1 MQSLVTFRTE
11 LGASL
16 LHLAVLKGNT
26 KAATKLIVKCHQLV
40 LACDRDSRTPLHY
53 SCDIGS
59 VQLTNLLLNSCKG
72 RELSE
77 LVTKKNSF
85 GRTCLHEAIF
95 ANHNNVAKLACGEGL
110 QIHYILDV
118 KDNNGN
124 TALHLAAQ
132 RLNME
137 GFVMLLNKGCNEYE
151 KDNEGKTVRHTLEG
165 MGKPALPLL
174 QVLNKHIA
182 EMQKEKRTKIYE
194 AELAKW
200 SSNSDTK
207 GECIAAFVGKS
218 KKFTVSSALE
228 TDEVAEKCVEKVRD
242 GSFSLYADRLFSRKI
257 DGLFVYPHGPLYE
270 ALVCCNLVGV
280 YCSIADVEDQ
290 LSLYESTL
298 AANGVV
304 SDLYFLAVSRWANM
318 VGKPWL
324 CSALLDVFS
333 TNSKRAQTWMTEDE
347 VHAVKNPTVLSNLE
361 GDLSIGFVAPITDQ
375 IQGKIW
381 LANGR
386 GMGCCGFCWK
396 AF

>member
-1 MQSLVTFRTE
+1 MVN
-11 LGASL
+11 
-16 LHLAVLKGNT
+16 GNP
-26 KAATKLIVKCHQLV
+26 KAATKLIAKCHQLV

-59 VQLTNLLLNSCKG
+59 AQLTNLLLNSCKG

-77 LVTKKNSF
+77 LVSKKNSF

-95 ANHNNVAKLACGEGL
+95 ANHNNVAKLVCGEKL

-174 QVLNKHIA
+174 QALNKHIA
-182 EMQKEKRTKIYE
+182 EMQKEKQTKIYE

-207 GECIAAFVGKS
+207 GKCIAAFVGKS

-270 ALVCCNLVGV
+270 ALACCNLVGV
-280 YCSIADVEDQ
+280 
-290 LSLYESTL
+290 
-298 AANGVV
+298 
-304 SDLYFLAVSRWANM
+304 
-318 VGKPWL
+318 
-324 CSALLDVFS
+324 
-333 TNSKRAQTWMTEDE
+333 
-347 VHAVKNPTVLSNLE
+347 
-361 GDLSIGFVAPITDQ
+361 
-375 IQGKIW
+375 
-381 LANGR
+381 
-386 GMGCCGFCWK
+386 
-396 AF
+396 